1 MAVQIAE
8 PLKIG
13 AEPDS
18 QAFKPDLERIEIE
31 LLLEGIFR
39 HYGFDFRAYAYASI
53 RRRLWKRIEEEGLS
67 SVSALQERVLH
78 EPALMEKLLLD
89 LSINVTAMFRDPS
102 FYVTFREQVVPLLR
116 TYPFIR
122 IWHAGCSTGEE
133 VYSMA
138 MLLREE
144 GLYDRSRIYATDI
157 NEVVLQRAKAGI
169 FPLERMQEYTENYMR
184 AGGKRSFSEYYT
196 AKYGGALFDQSLTKN
211 VVFSQHNL
219 VTDRSFSEF
228 NVILCRNVLIY
239 FDKTL
244 QSKVHNLF
252 YDSLAMFGVLVLG
265 SKETLRFMAHEECYE
280 QMAPPEKIFRKVR

>member
-1 MAVQIAE
+1 VAVPIA
-8 PLKIG
+8 PSLISPADADRQG
-13 AEPDS
+13 
-18 QAFKPDLERIEIE
+18 FKPDLERIEIE
-31 LLLEGIFR
+31 LLLEGVFR

-78 EPALMEKLLLD
+78 EPPMMEKLLLD
-89 LSINVTAMFRDPS
+89 LSINVTAMYRDPG
-102 FYVTFREQVVPLLR
+102 FYQTFREHVVPLLR

-138 MLLREE
+138 ILLREE
-144 GLYDRSRIYATDI
+144 GLYDRARIYATDI

-169 FPLERMQEYTENYMR
+169 FPLERMQEYTDNYMR

-244 QSKVHNLF
+244 QAKVHGLF
-252 YDSLAMFGVLVLG
+252 YDSLSMFGVLVLG
-265 SKETLRFMAHEECYE
+265 SKESLRLMSHEDCY
-280 QMAPPEKIFRKVR
+280 QQIAPPEKIFRKVR